1 MSNFSFTDLGSG
13 KFELRGRLDTSNV
26 GEALSTG
33 QSHFNHH
40 DKITI
45 DLDQADCASTA
56 GVALLLEWSTWSSA
70 NGKRLSYRKAPG
82 SLIDLVKLN
91 GVEQLLEMSSK

>member
-1 MSNFSFTDLGSG
+1 MNFSLTGLGDG
-13 KFELRGRLDTSNV
+13 RFVLRGRIDLSNAGKV
-26 GEALSTG
+26 LPTG
-33 QSHFNHH
+33 QSHFARY
-40 DKITI
+40 DSITI

-70 NGKRLSYRKAPG
+70 NGKRLSYINAPD

-91 GVEQLLEMSSK
+91 GVEQLLQLSEN